1 MKDRETVAIVLAA
14 GRGSRME
21 SHIPKQYLMLRD
33 RPVLYYSLQAFQ
45 NSFINRII
53 LVTGSDEIEYCQKE
67 LVEKYQFTKVTDIIS
82 GGKERYHSVYH
93 GLCAAGTCDYV
104 FIHDGARPFVTEE
117 ILQRS
122 YQAVKEYGAC
132 AVGMPVKDTIKISN
146 DNGFSKETPN
156 RDHVWMIQ
164 TPQVFACDL
173 IRNAYDRMIREEE
186 KLLSAQ
192 IKITDDAM
200 VMEQF
205 TDHPVKFVEG
215 SYSNIKITTPEDL
228 KMAEL
233 LLL

>member
-146 DNGFSKETPN
+146 DSGFSKETPN